1 MRAFA
6 IRQKALNSGMTLNG
20 LNLRK
25 LSPVRNAL
33 VKKYLR
39 FLSNHLLIQS
49 HSVKVN

>member
-25 LSPVRNAL
+25 LSPVRNVGQKIL
-33 VKKYLR
+33 KVLC
-39 FLSNHLLIQS
+39 NHLLIQS
-49 HSVKVN
+49 HSLKVN